1 MQFSSPIDANVVRK
15 ALLESEALY
24 TAADCGMSYLA
35 LANKCSQ
42 VINGESGDKNEFW
55 FHAYGALRGS
65 FVINWCK
72 LFGVDV
78 KDIYWKQVTLEQK
91 AFREAVYAA
100 TGFDYQQ
107 WDHYRKS
114 MSDLR
119 AVMVEHLNPY
129 HPIDTLPDFAPALAV
144 IKVCQQWLGDVCGE
158 LAVEKTGPLGR
169 ADYFQ
174 KVAADIEVTL
184 QQINLQ

>member
-1 MQFSSPIDANVVRK
+1 MQFSSPIDANIVRK
-15 ALLESEALY
+15 ALNESEALY

-35 LANKCSQ
+35 LMSQ
-42 VINGESGDKNEFW
+42 LTSADRGDSESRNEFW
-55 FHAYGALRGS
+55 FHAQAALRGS

-91 AFREAVYAA
+91 AFREAVYAE
-100 TGFDYQQ
+100 TGFDYQA
-107 WDHYRKS
+107 WDRYRKS

-129 HPIDTLPDFAPALAV
+129 YPLESLPDFEPALAV
-144 IKVCQQWLGDVCGE
+144 IKVCHQWLLNVCDELDVD
-158 LAVEKTGPLGR
+158 KTGPLGR
-169 ADYFQ
+169 GDYFT
-174 KVAADIEVTL
+174 KVADDIEATL
-184 QQINLQ
+184 GQINF